1 MMASIM
7 DSARRRVLVVD
18 DDSDCADSLS
28 DLVSCLGAEPF
39 VVHSGAAAL
48 EALRHFRPHVVLLDI
63 GMPVMDGCE
72 TARRMRA
79 CDEGRD
85 LLLIAL
91 TGWGRPEDRAR
102 SREAGIDHHM
112 VKPGDIDLLA
122 ELLFASTSTAI

>member
-1 MMASIM
+1 MTASTM
-7 DSARRRVLVVD
+7 DATRRRVLVVD
-18 DDSDCADSLS
+18 DDHDCADSLS
-28 DLVSCLGAEPF
+28 DLVSCLGAEAC

-48 EALRHFRPHVVLLDI
+48 EALPQFRPQVVLLDI

-79 CDEGRD
+79 CDDGRD
-85 LLLIAL
+85 ILLIAL

-122 ELLFASTSTAI
+122 GLLDAAATKRS